1 VNILYRELP
10 DLARESVER
19 EEALALLEAYVMA
32 FQKAWTRRTLST
44 TQLLGGME
52 WKA

>member
-1 VNILYRELP
+1 MNILHRELP

-19 EEALALLEAYVMA
+19 EKALALLEAYVMA
-32 FQKAWTRRTLST
+32 LRDAWTRRTLST
-44 TQLLGGME
+44 TKLLGGME